1 MGLVQKKESNQ
12 TSSELN
18 EAKSQLEKMDSAK
31 TKAVEMSHQLQQQI
45 DQLTLKNKSSDNLV
59 SELTLQKQ
67 TLEADISTLKNEVK
81 KLEATVLEQNFKINT
96 KEVKDSKVQTNS
108 MLNLNRK
115 VNFLQN
121 KCEK

>member
-81 KLEATVLEQNFKINT
+81 KLEATVLEQNFKIQS
-96 KEVKDSKVQTNS
+96 EEIESPRVQTNS
-108 MLNLNRK
+108 MLNLTRQID
-115 VNFLQN
+115 FLQN